1 MEDDPFITSPKPP
14 SLTQDEPEGEQPQ
27 NLARNSTSQAE
38 NNKAK
43 KRRSV
48 TFTED
53 TRNDAVNNTHPRGK
67 SPVRRETNEVHVS
80 VGDTSSPASAKLT
93 DRRDADVNGA
103 RDERWWARQLL
114 NSVLLK
120 RRIRKTSHIPLLQN
134 SKLFVCNVTQKN
146 EMETEITL

>member
-103 RDERWWARQLL
+103 RDAGEVVGSSALEQC
-114 NSVLLK
+114 
-120 RRIRKTSHIPLLQN
+120 
-134 SKLFVCNVTQKN
+134 FVQEKDKEDVAHPSAPKQ
-146 EMETEITL
+146 